1 MKILNRLIVG
11 ALGLMS
17 FHAAMAQ
24 QLPSQSPLLVIGASY
39 AEAKTPFI
47 NGVAPLGGI
56 AVGFGSYLSLGNALV
71 RNNKLPGYVINEAQA
86 GATTF
91 DRLYCPAGAATCGPA
106 RWDGYQTQ
114 LERAISRVAIPPAF
128 TALNAKYVVIVKAND
143 CLHADA
149 FGVPQSESQPCTT
162 ADMNASVDRLI
173 AVGQYAI
180 ARGLTPIYDVMPRY
194 EHLDLEGFRARFG
207 LHWVISED
215 DYKQYRTLHMTRIRS
230 ELPGAIQLD
239 MWRDFV
245 HAADGLHPTDDT
257 NRSAARII
265 AKKLLE
271 LDQ

>member
-1 MKILNRLIVG
+1 MNVHGILFGV
-11 ALGLMS
+11 LGFM
-17 FHAAMAQ
+17 AVQTAVAQ
-24 QLPSQSPLLVIGASY
+24 QLPSQRPLLIVGASY
-39 AEAKTPFI
+39 AEGKTPYI

-91 DRLYCPAGAATCGPA
+91 DRLACASGAATCGPA

-114 LERAISRVAIPPAF
+114 LERAISRVAIPPTF
-128 TALNAKYVVIVKAND
+128 TALNAKYVLIVKAND

-149 FGVPQSESQPCTT
+149 FGIPQSESQPCTL
-162 ADMNASVDRLI
+162 ADMNASIDRLI
-173 AVGQYAI
+173 SVGQYAI
-180 ARGLTPIYDVMPRY
+180 AHGLTPIYDVTPRY
-194 EHLDLEGFRARFG
+194 ESLDLPLFKSRFG

-215 DYKQYRTLHMTRIRS
+215 DYNQYRTLHMTRIGS
-230 ELPGAIQLD
+230 ELPGAILLD
-239 MWRDFV
+239 IWRDFE
-245 HAADGLHPTDDT
+245 HAADGIHPTDDT

-271 LDQ
+271 LDE